1 MKQDYIMFYRN
12 LILMVKLVVLI
23 FQVFEGILRV
33 SGLYLKLYDVGEI
46 SYLTWKRKF
55 QCSKNEDRRQ
65 ELLNNIDETC
75 ETMEN
80 ELRQWKETIN
90 GRRHECYSLNHF
102 TMKQILNLR
111 KELAKACIG
120 QVAIDELPLQTF
132 MLLETVNKN
141 VDHLLLANVLRT
153 MIPENSIY
161 LTEEGFKDERKY
173 FASNTDGARS
183 LTGNVEEEIDLIQPN
198 MERWKNLLETFNSA
212 KETLEGMSMGYS
224 EEYLLAA
231 LQDCCPGT
239 TEDDLVAWV
248 VSGEKDEDTVM
259 MLCEEA
265 KKNPRLSHLF
275 KDAFSPEFQDVN
287 DEETLLY
294 STTTPER

>member
-1 MKQDYIMFYRN
+1 
-12 LILMVKLVVLI
+12 
-23 FQVFEGILRV
+23 
-33 SGLYLKLYDVGEI
+33 
-46 SYLTWKRKF
+46 
-55 QCSKNEDRRQ
+55 
-65 ELLNNIDETC
+65 
-75 ETMEN
+75 
-80 ELRQWKETIN
+80 
-90 GRRHECYSLNHF
+90 
-102 TMKQILNLR
+102 
-111 KELAKACIG
+111 
-120 QVAIDELPLQTF
+120 

-275 KDAFSPEFQDVN
+275 NDVFSEECQDVN

-294 STTTPER
+294 NTTTPER

>member
-1 MKQDYIMFYRN
+1 
-12 LILMVKLVVLI
+12 
-23 FQVFEGILRV
+23 
-33 SGLYLKLYDVGEI
+33 
-46 SYLTWKRKF
+46 
-55 QCSKNEDRRQ
+55 
-65 ELLNNIDETC
+65 
-75 ETMEN
+75 
-80 ELRQWKETIN
+80 
-90 GRRHECYSLNHF
+90 
-102 TMKQILNLR
+102 
-111 KELAKACIG
+111 
-120 QVAIDELPLQTF
+120 

-141 VDHLLLANVLRT
+141 VDPLLLANVLRT
-153 MIPENSIY
+153 MIPENSIS
-161 LTEEGFKDERKY
+161 LTEEGSKDEQKY
-173 FASNTDGARS
+173 FSSNTDGARS

-198 MERWKNLLETFNSA
+198 MERWKNLLETFTSA

-239 TEDDLVAWV
+239 VEDDLVAWV
-248 VSGEKDEDTVM
+248 VSGEKDEETVM